1 VTPESAHDR
10 SSAGGEP
17 TPVTR
22 TNDWLIEAAELARLG
37 EPFALATVV
46 RCERPTSAK
55 PGAKAL
61 IRRDGTVSGWIGGSC
76 AEPVAVKEA
85 LGALE
90 DGAPRL
96 LVLVGQGG
104 APLGRADGVRE
115 YTMTCHSGGTLE
127 IFVEPVLP
135 KPALVLVGSGPV
147 VETLASLAA
156 AARFAVTVVEPEAPV
171 PQRRADARVVDAL
184 TAVAV
189 TPRTAIVVAT
199 HGRFD
204 EDALEQALRSEAD
217 YVSLVASPTRA
228 RVVRESLRARA
239 IPEDRLGRLKA
250 PAGLDL
256 GAVTPEE
263 IAVSIL
269 AEIVA
274 RRRRPHLGARP
285 EALPPETTPAEA
297 RDPVC
302 GMMVTIATAR
312 HESAGPGGPVYF
324 CCAGCKQRYDRE
336 PERYGAAGPV

>member
-1 VTPESAHDR
+1 MM
-10 SSAGGEP
+10 
-17 TPVTR
+17 
-22 TNDWLIEAAELARLG
+22 DWLAEAEALARRG
-37 EPFALATVV
+37 EPFAVATVV

-61 IRRDGTVSGWIGGSC
+61 IRQDGTVSGWIGGSC

-85 LGALE
+85 MGALE
-90 DGAPRL
+90 DGQPRF
-96 LVLVGQGG
+96 LVLVGKGG
-104 APLGRADGVRE
+104 PSLGRTAGVRE

-127 IFVEPVLP
+127 IFVDPVLP
-135 KPALVLVGSGPV
+135 KPALVLVGCGPV
-147 VETLASLAA
+147 VETLAGLAS
-156 AARFAVTVVEPEAPV
+156 AARFTVTVVEPESPV
-171 PQRRADARVVDAL
+171 AVALGDAHVVESLAS
-184 TAVAV
+184 VAV

-228 RVVRESLRARA
+228 RVVLECLRARA
-239 IPEDRLGRLKA
+239 IPDDRLRRLKA

-274 RRRRPHLGARP
+274 RRRRPHPGVTVDAP
-285 EALPPETTPAEA
+285 AAAPTTAQ
-297 RDPVC
+297 DPVC
-302 GMMVTIATAR
+302 GMTVTIATAR
-312 HESAGPGGPVYF
+312 HRSEGPGGPVYF
-324 CCAGCKQRYDRE
+324 CCGGCKQRYDRE
-336 PERYGAAGPV
+336 PDRYATTGRP

>member
-1 VTPESAHDR
+1 
-10 SSAGGEP
+10 
-17 TPVTR
+17 VTR
-22 TNDWLIEAAELARLG
+22 ASDWLIEAAELARRG

-61 IRRDGTVSGWIGGSC
+61 IRQDGTVSGWIGGSC

-90 DGAPRL
+90 DGEPRF
-96 LVLVGQGG
+96 LVLVGKGG
-104 APLGRADGVRE
+104 ASLGRGDGVRE

-127 IFVEPVLP
+127 IFVDPVLP
-135 KPALVLVGSGPV
+135 KAALVLVGSGPV
-147 VETLASLAA
+147 VETLADLAA
-156 AARFAVTVVEPEAPV
+156 AARFAVTVVEPESPGPA
-171 PQRRADARVVDAL
+171 RLAEARVVHDLA
-184 TAVAV
+184 AVAV
-189 TPRTAIVVAT
+189 TSRTAIVVAT

-228 RVVRESLRARA
+228 RVVLESLRARA
-239 IPEDRLGRLKA
+239 IPDDRLRRLKA

-274 RRRRPHLGARP
+274 RRRRPDPAATSAVGASPPRP
-285 EALPPETTPAEA
+285 AVA

-302 GMMVTIATAR
+302 GMTVTIATAR
-312 HESAGPGGPVYF
+312 YRSESPAGPVYF
-324 CCAGCKQRYDRE
+324 CCAGCQTRFDRE
-336 PERYGAAGPV
+336 PGRYAGASPA

>member
-1 VTPESAHDR
+1 VSHA
-10 SSAGGEP
+10 
-17 TPVTR
+17 
-22 TNDWLIEAAELARLG
+22 DWLAEAAELAQRG
-37 EPFALATVV
+37 EPFAVATVV

-61 IRRDGTVSGWIGGSC
+61 IRRDGSVVGWIGGSC

-90 DGAPRL
+90 DGEPRF
-96 LVLVGQGG
+96 LVLVGRGGG
-104 APLGRADGVRE
+104 ASLGRADGVRE

-147 VETLASLAA
+147 IETLAGLAA
-156 AARFAVTVVEPEAPV
+156 AAGFAVTVVEPELPGPAPL
-171 PQRRADARVVDAL
+171 AGARVVGDLA
-184 TAVAV
+184 AVPL

-204 EDALEQALRSEAD
+204 EDALERALRSDAA

-228 RVVRESLRARA
+228 RVILESLRGRA
-239 IPEDRLGRLKA
+239 IPEDRLHRLKA

-274 RRRRPHLGARP
+274 RRRAVAGDPARALGT
-285 EALPPETTPAEA
+285 PPRPAEA

-302 GMMVTIATAR
+302 GMTVTIATAR
-312 HESAGPGGPVYF
+312 HRSDGASGPVYF
-324 CCAGCKQRYDRE
+324 CCAGCQARFDRE
-336 PERYGAAGPV
+336 PERYAGTPTP

>member
-1 VTPESAHDR
+1 VSA
-10 SSAGGEP
+10 P
-17 TPVTR
+17 
-22 TNDWLIEAAELARLG
+22 DWLAEAEALRRRG
-37 EPFALATVV
+37 EPFAVATVV

-55 PGAKAL
+55 PGAKAV
-61 IRRDGTVSGWIGGSC
+61 IRADGTVSGWVGGSC

-90 DGAPRL
+90 DGEPRF
-96 LVLVGQGG
+96 LVLVGRGG
-104 APLGRADGVRE
+104 ALPGRTEGVRE

-135 KPALVLVGSGPV
+135 RPVLMLMGSGPV
-147 VETLASLAA
+147 VETLAGLAA
-156 AARFAVTVVEPEAPV
+156 AAHFAVTVVEPELSEHA
-171 PQRRADARVVDAL
+171 QLGSASVVTDLA
-184 TAVAV
+184 AV
-189 TPRTAIVVAT
+189 TISPRSAVVVAT

-204 EDALEQALRSEAD
+204 EDALERALGSDAD

-228 RVVRESLRARA
+228 AVVREALAARG
-239 IPEDRLGRLKA
+239 IPADRLARLKA

-274 RRRRPHLGARP
+274 RRRRPHPPTVARLAAP
-285 EALPPETTPAEA
+285 RAAPAAAPLTA

-302 GMMVTIATAR
+302 GMTVTIASAR
-312 HESAGPGGPVYF
+312 YQSDGPTGPVYF
-324 CCAGCKQRYDRE
+324 CCGGCKQRYDRE
-336 PERYGAAGPV
+336 PGRFVTTGPA

>member
-1 VTPESAHDR
+1 MTE
-10 SSAGGEP
+10 
-17 TPVTR
+17 
-22 TNDWLIEAAELARLG
+22 WLAEAEALARRG
-37 EPFALATVV
+37 EPFAIATVV

-61 IRRDGTVSGWIGGSC
+61 IRLDGTVSGWIGGSC

-90 DGAPRL
+90 DGEPRF
-96 LVLVGQGG
+96 LVLVGKGS

-147 VETLASLAA
+147 VQTLAGLAA
-156 AARFAVTVVEPEAPV
+156 AARFAVTVVEPESPV
-171 PQRRADARVVDAL
+171 PERLADARVVDAL
-184 TAVAV
+184 ASVAV

-204 EDALEQALRSEAD
+204 EEALEQALRSEAD

-228 RVVRESLRARA
+228 GVVLESLRARA
-239 IPEDRLGRLKA
+239 IPDDRLRRLKA

-269 AEIVA
+269 AEIIA
-274 RRRRPHLGARP
+274 RRRRPHPVAVP
-285 EALPPETTPAEA
+285 TEA

-302 GMMVTIATAR
+302 GMTVTIATAR
-312 HESAGPGGPVYF
+312 HRSEGPGGPVYF
-324 CCAGCKQRYDRE
+324 CCAGCKERYDRE
-336 PERYGAAGPV
+336 PGRYTTGGLSRSR

>member
-1 VTPESAHDR
+1 VTGTADLLALAH
-10 SSAGGEP
+10 
-17 TPVTR
+17 
-22 TNDWLIEAAELARLG
+22 ELVERQ

-61 IRRDGTVSGWIGGSC
+61 IRQDGTVWGWIGGSC
-76 AEPVAVKEA
+76 AEPVTVKEA
-85 LGALE
+85 LGALD
-90 DGAPRL
+90 DGEPRF
-96 LVLVGQGG
+96 LVLVGKGS

-127 IFVEPVLP
+127 IYVEPVLP
-135 KPALVLVGSGPV
+135 RPALILVGSGPV
-147 VETLASLAA
+147 VETLAGLAG
-156 AARFAVTVVEPEAPV
+156 AARFTVTVVEREAAELG
-171 PQRRADARVVDAL
+171 RLSGARVVDDLAS
-184 TAVAV
+184 VAV
-189 TPRTAIVVAT
+189 TSRTAIVVAT

-204 EDALEQALRSEAD
+204 EDALDQALRSEAD

-228 RVVRESLRARA
+228 RAVLEALRARA
-239 IPEDRLGRLKA
+239 IPDARLRRLKA

-274 RRRRPHLGARP
+274 RRRRPHPRP
-285 EALPPETTPAEA
+285 TPESATSAGVSAAA

-312 HESAGPGGPVYF
+312 HRSESPAGPVYF
-324 CCAGCKQRYDRE
+324 CCVGCQERFARE
-336 PERYGAAGPV
+336 PGRYPVAGPG

>member
-1 VTPESAHDR
+1 MT
-10 SSAGGEP
+10 G
-17 TPVTR
+17 T
-22 TNDWLIEAAELARLG
+22 AELLALAHELLERD

-55 PGAKAL
+55 PGSKA
-61 IRRDGTVSGWIGGSC
+61 IVRRDGTVSGWIGGSC
-76 AEPVAVKEA
+76 AEPVVVKEA
-85 LGALE
+85 MGAIE
-90 DGAPRL
+90 DGEPRF
-96 LVLVGQGG
+96 LVLVGKGG
-104 APLGRADGVRE
+104 PSLGRTDGVRE

-127 IFVEPVLP
+127 IFVEPMLP

-147 VETLASLAA
+147 VETLAGLAA
-156 AARFAVTVVEPEAPV
+156 TAHFAVTVVDAESPAP
-171 PQRRADARVVDAL
+171 AGLAAARVVGDLAS
-184 TAVAV
+184 VAV

-228 RVVRESLRARA
+228 RVVVESLRARE
-239 IPEDRLGRLKA
+239 IPDDCLRRLKA

-274 RRRRPHLGARP
+274 RRRRPDLAAAP
-285 EALPPETTPAEA
+285 NAAPPAAVPTMAQ
-297 RDPVC
+297 DPVC
-302 GMMVTIATAR
+302 GMTVTIATAR
-312 HESAGPGGPVYF
+312 HRSDGPAGPVYF
-324 CCAGCKQRYDRE
+324 CCGGCKQRYDRE
-336 PERYGAAGPV
+336 PGRYAAALPG

>member
-1 VTPESAHDR
+1 M
-10 SSAGGEP
+10 GE
-17 TPVTR
+17 
-22 TNDWLIEAAELARLG
+22 DLLALALVLRDSG
-37 EPFALATVV
+37 QPFALATVV

-61 IRRDGTVSGWIGGSC
+61 IRPDGTVSGWIGGSC

-96 LVLVGQGG
+96 LVLVGRGQ
-104 APLGRADGVRE
+104 APIGRADGVRE

-147 VETLASLAA
+147 VETLADLAA
-156 AARFAVTVVEPEAPV
+156 AARFAVTVVEPEAPA
-171 PQRRADARVVDAL
+171 PARFADARVVADLATITL
-184 TAVAV
+184 

-204 EDALEQALRSEAD
+204 EDALAHALGSEAS

-228 RVVRESLRARA
+228 EAVREALRARG
-239 IPEDRLGRLKA
+239 IPAERFARLKA

-256 GAVTPEE
+256 GAVTPQE

-269 AEIVA
+269 AEIIA
-274 RRRRPHLGARP
+274 HRHRPHPSAP
-285 EALPPETTPAEA
+285 TMPVALVGTPPAATRTA

-302 GMMVTIATAR
+302 GMTVTIATAR
-312 HESAGPGGPVYF
+312 HRAETPGGPVYF
-324 CCAGCKQRYDRE
+324 CCAGCRQQYERE
-336 PERYGAAGPV
+336 PGRYATAPD

>member
-1 VTPESAHDR
+1 MSLD
-10 SSAGGEP
+10 
-17 TPVTR
+17 
-22 TNDWLIEAAELARLG
+22 DWLAEAEALTRRG
-37 EPFALATVV
+37 EPFAVATVV

-61 IRRDGTVSGWIGGSC
+61 IRQNGAMSGWIGGSC
-76 AEPVAVKEA
+76 AEPVVIKEA

-90 DGAPRL
+90 DGEPRL
-96 LVLVGQGG
+96 LVLVGKGSG
-104 APLGRADGVRE
+104 SLGRADGVRE

-147 VETLASLAA
+147 VETLARLAA
-156 AARFAVTVVEPEAPV
+156 TARFAVTVVEPERPALE
-171 PQRRADARVVDAL
+171 RLAGASVVEAL
-184 TAVAV
+184 ASVVV

-228 RVVRESLRARA
+228 RVVHESLRARA
-239 IPEDRLGRLKA
+239 IPDDRLRRLKA

-274 RRRRPHLGARP
+274 HRRRPRPAAEREAGAL
-285 EALPPETTPAEA
+285 AAAAAEA

-302 GMMVTIATAR
+302 GMTVTIATAR
-312 HESAGPGGPVYF
+312 YRSEGPGGLVYF
-324 CCAGCKQRYDRE
+324 CCAGCKRRYDAE
-336 PERYGAAGPV
+336 SGQSPAPGPV

>member
-1 VTPESAHDR
+1 MS
-10 SSAGGEP
+10 
-17 TPVTR
+17 
-22 TNDWLIEAAELARLG
+22 DWLAEAEALARRG

-61 IRRDGTVSGWIGGSC
+61 IRQDGTVSGWIGGSC

-90 DGAPRL
+90 DGEPRF
-96 LVLVGQGG
+96 LVLVGKGQV
-104 APLGRADGVRE
+104 PLGRADGVRE

-135 KPALVLVGSGPV
+135 KPVLVLVGSGPV
-147 VETLASLAA
+147 VHTLAGLAA
-156 AARFAVTVVEPEAPV
+156 AARFAVTVVEPESPV
-171 PQRRADARVVDAL
+171 PEPLGGARVVDAL
-184 TAVAV
+184 AAVAV

-204 EDALEQALRSEAD
+204 EEALEQALRSEAD

-228 RVVRESLRARA
+228 RVVLESLRARA
-239 IPEDRLGRLKA
+239 IPEDRLRRLKA

-269 AEIVA
+269 AEIIA
-274 RRRRPHLGARP
+274 RRRRPHPVAGS
-285 EALPPETTPAEA
+285 EAAPPVAVSAEA

-302 GMMVTIATAR
+302 GMAVPIATAR
-312 HESAGPGGPVYF
+312 HRSQSAAGVVYF
-324 CCAGCKQRYDRE
+324 CCAGCRERFERE
-336 PERYGAAGPV
+336 PGRYAVPGPA

>member
-1 VTPESAHDR
+1 VFESTWLAE
-10 SSAGGEP
+10 AG
-17 TPVTR
+17 
-22 TNDWLIEAAELARLG
+22 ELARRG
-37 EPFALATVV
+37 EPFAVATVV

-61 IRRDGTVSGWIGGSC
+61 IRQDGTVSGWIGGSC

-90 DGAPRL
+90 DGAPRF
-96 LVLVGQGG
+96 LVLVGKGS

-147 VETLASLAA
+147 VESLAGMAA
-156 AARFAVTVVEPEAPV
+156 AAHFGVTIVEPDAPAPSPRAGVHVV
-171 PQRRADARVVDAL
+171 PSLA
-184 TAVAV
+184 AVAV

-228 RVVRESLRARA
+228 RVVVESLRARD
-239 IPEDRLGRLKA
+239 IPDDRLRRLKA

-274 RRRRPHLGARP
+274 RRRRPGPGQTAP
-285 EALPPETTPAEA
+285 TAAPPPRTEA

-302 GMMVTIATAR
+302 GMTVTIATAR
-312 HESAGPGGPVYF
+312 YRSDSPAGPVYF
-324 CCAGCKQRYDRE
+324 CCSGCQARFDRE
-336 PERYGAAGPV
+336 PGRYRVADPA